1 MIAYGA
7 SIPAQGTKKE
17 AKTNAD
23 STKKAVKSG
32 KNNKEEKDN
41 G

>member
-7 SIPAQGTKKE
+7 SIPAQGAKKE

-32 KNNKEEKDN
+32 KSKEEKDN